1 MDLGALI
8 VLLASFPSGF
18 PHLPAGGSMKTHN
31 TIATLVLVSL
41 VGLGG
46 PLSLRAQD
54 RSDFTELQTTLKV
67 E

>member
-1 MDLGALI
+1 
-8 VLLASFPSGF
+8 
-18 PHLPAGGSMKTHN
+18 MKTHN